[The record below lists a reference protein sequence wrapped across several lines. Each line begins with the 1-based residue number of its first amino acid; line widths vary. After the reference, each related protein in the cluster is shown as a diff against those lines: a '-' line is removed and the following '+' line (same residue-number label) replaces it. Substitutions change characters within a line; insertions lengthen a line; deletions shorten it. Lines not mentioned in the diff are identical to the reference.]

1 MEEDEL
7 RAARKYFTCVDLL
20 SEIPKNSFVVGRFS
34 LYPFYYDQQR
44 ELACNNSKLIN
55 THSQYQYIADL
66 KNYVYDLKELT
77 PKTWDRLEDLPENT
91 KFILKGETNSRKNA
105 WKTSMFANNKKEAIE
120 VHGKLCEDT
129 LIGNQNI
136 YIREYVPLYKYID
149 GIGGMPVTKEY
160 RFFVAFGEVIS
171 SGFYWQNYLEDIGEV
186 PDVNEVPKEFIKEV
200 IARVGANS
208 NFYVIDVALTK
219 ENKWIVIELNEGQFS
234 GLSCNDPDVLYKNLK
249 EALLKNVI

>member
-1 MEEDEL
+1 MTQFILYYRKSLMEEDEL

-136 YIREYVPLYKYID
+136 YI
-149 GIGGMPVTKEY
+149 
-160 RFFVAFGEVIS
+160 
-171 SGFYWQNYLEDIGEV
+171 
-186 PDVNEVPKEFIKEV
+186 
-200 IARVGANS
+200 
-208 NFYVIDVALTK
+208 
-219 ENKWIVIELNEGQFS
+219 
-234 GLSCNDPDVLYKNLK
+234 
-249 EALLKNVI
+249 